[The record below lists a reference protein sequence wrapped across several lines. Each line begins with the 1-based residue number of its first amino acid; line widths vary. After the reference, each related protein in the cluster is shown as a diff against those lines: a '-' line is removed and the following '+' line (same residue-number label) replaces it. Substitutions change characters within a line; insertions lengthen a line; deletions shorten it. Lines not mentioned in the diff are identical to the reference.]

1 MHNQRV
7 HHFRRIVAAS
17 LLVFAAFSGAAR
29 ADVSLQE
36 MVDGARSTLANFIAD
51 PDMMWFRNN
60 IGEAKAVLIVPTLV
74 KAGFIIGG
82 SGGGGVLI
90 AQDSETGEW
99 RGPAFYTLGAGSIG
113 LQIGLEAAEIVLLVM
128 TEDGLNSLLSTS
140 FKLGADASVAAGPVG
155 AGTGK
160 KITADIV
167 YFARSKGV
175 FLGVA
180 LDGAVIRSRIDRNE
194 AYFGRSATA
203 ADILIR
209 GTVDNV
215 NAAPL
220 RMDVSKATGREP

>member
-7 HHFRRIVAAS
+7 HPFRWIVTAS
-17 LLVFAAFSGAAR
+17 LLVFAALPGPAR

-36 MVDGARSTLANFIAD
+36 MVDDARSTLANFIAD
-51 PDMMWFRNN
+51 PDMVWFRNN
-60 IGEAKAVLIVPTLV
+60 IGEARAVLIVPTLV
-74 KAGFIIGG
+74 KAGFIVGG

-90 AQDSETGEW
+90 AQDSETRVW
-99 RGPAFYTLGAGSIG
+99 RGPAFYSMGAGSIG
-113 LQIGLEAAEIVLLVM
+113 LQIGIEAAEIVLLVM

-140 FKLGADASVAAGPVG
+140 FKLGADASIAAGPVG

-160 KITADIV
+160 RITADIV
-167 YFARSKGV
+167 SFARSKGV

-180 LDGAVIRSRIDRNE
+180 LDGAVIRSRVDRNE

-203 ADILIR
+203 TDVLIR

-220 RMDVSKATGREP
+220 RADVSKATGRD